1 MIDFL
6 NSLHTKQL
14 LNLYRFCIPK
24 QWQDK
29 IVKRDLWLGYPVG
42 APARKYDRSILY
54 VYNNMSETDWFTTK
68 QVKDILDTREHI
80 KTKKEK

>member
-14 LNLYRFCIPK
+14 LSLYRFCIPRR
-24 QWQDK
+24 WDDK
-29 IVKRDLWLGYPVG
+29 IVKKDLWPGY
-42 APARKYDRSILY
+42 AARSIRSY
-54 VYNNMSETDWFTTK
+54 RSIRFVYNNMSETDSFTAQ